1 MDDAPFVYQASIRI
15 KAQRKLVFFWLYA
28 LTFHLLKRVGVHSFF
43 CLIRRCA
50 GYSYLANA
58 VTNGVEFIR
67 SSL

>member
-15 KAQRKLVFFWLYA
+15 KAQRKLVFFLLYA
-28 LTFHLLKRVGVHSFF
+28 LSFHLPKRVGVHSFF

-50 GYSYLANA
+50 GYSHLTNA
-58 VTNGVEFIR
+58 VTNGVEFSR